1 MQKNTSILKKD
12 YWRFAAK
19 NFGATDM
26 LAVAGIIIALRIA
39 VKAFSIPIVPGLYI
53 TFDCYI
59 NAIGSFIYGPLMSL
73 AVGAISDTI
82 GAILFPKGTYFL
94 PFILTEMLSGF
105 IFSLF
110 LWKRDITAPKVIL
123 SKFTVNLV
131 CNIILT
137 SIFMKW
143 YYAFFGIDSV
153 YPFINLVRIVK
164 NLVLFPF
171 EGVLISLVLWL
182 IIPGLKRTSVAD
194 KNIVAKRP
202 EKKHLWLTAVL
213 LVLSIALLLSYIF
226 FISPWL
232 ETHNIKWL

>member
-12 YWRFAAK
+12 YWREAAK
-19 NFGATDM
+19 NFASTDM
-26 LAVAGIIIALRIA
+26 LAIAGIMIALRIA
-39 VKAFSIPIVPGLYI
+39 VKAFSIPIVPGLFI
-53 TFDCYI
+53 TFDAYI
-59 NAIGSFIYGPLMSL
+59 NAIGSFIYGPLVSL
-73 AVGAISDTI
+73 AVGAVSDTI
-82 GAILFPKGTYFL
+82 GAVLFPKGPYFF

-110 LWKRDITAPKVIL
+110 LWKRDITAPRVIL

-153 YPFINLVRIVK
+153 YPLINLVRIVK

-171 EGVLISLVLWL
+171 EGVLISFVLWL
-182 IIPGLKRTSVAD
+182 VIPGLKRTNVADRSIITKKPTGKHILLTLILLALSVALL
-194 KNIVAKRP
+194 IVYIY
-202 EKKHLWLTAVL
+202 L
-213 LVLSIALLLSYIF
+213 LA
-226 FISPWL
+226 PWL
-232 ETHNIKWL
+232 EAHNIKWF

>member
-12 YWRFAAK
+12 YWREAAK
-19 NFGATDM
+19 NFASTDM
-26 LAVAGIIIALRIA
+26 LAVAGIVIALRIA
-39 VKAFSIPIVPGLYI
+39 VKAFSIPIVPGLYV
-53 TFDCYI
+53 TFDAYI
-59 NAIGSFIYGPLMSL
+59 NAIGSFIYGPLVSL
-73 AVGAISDTI
+73 AVGAVSDTV
-82 GAILFPKGTYFL
+82 GAVLFPKGAYFL

-110 LWKRDITAPKVIL
+110 LWKRDITAPRVIL

-137 SIFMKW
+137 SVFMKW

-153 YPFINLVRIVK
+153 YPLINLVRIVK

-182 IIPGLKRTSVAD
+182 VIPGLKGTNIAD
-194 KNIVAKRP
+194 KNIFAERP
-202 EKKHLWLTAVL
+202 QKKHILLTAVL
-213 LVLSIALLLSYIF
+213 LLLSVALLLVYIYAL
-226 FISPWL
+226 SPWL

>member
-1 MQKNTSILKKD
+1 MQKNTSILKKE
-12 YWRFAAK
+12 YWLGAAK
-19 NFGATDM
+19 NFGSTDM
-26 LAVAGIIIALRIA
+26 LAVAGIIVALRIA
-39 VKAFSIPIVPGLYI
+39 VKAFSIPIVPGLYV

-73 AVGAISDTI
+73 AVGAVSDTV
-82 GAILFPKGTYFL
+82 GAVLFPKGTYFL

-110 LWKRDITAPKVIL
+110 LWKRDITAPRVIL
-123 SKFTVNLV
+123 SKFSVNLV

-171 EGVLISLVLWL
+171 EGVLISLILWL
-182 IIPGLKRTSVAD
+182 IIPGLKRTNIAG
-194 KNIVAKRP
+194 KNILAQKP
-202 EKKHLWLTAVL
+202 EKKHLWLTAIL
-213 LVLSIALLLSYIF
+213 LLLSVALLVCYISF
-226 FISPWL
+226 VSPWL
-232 ETHNIKWL
+232 ENHNIKWL

>member
-1 MQKNTSILKKD
+1 MQKNTSILKKE
-12 YWRFAAK
+12 YWRCAAK
-19 NFGATDM
+19 NFGSTDM
-26 LAVAGIIIALRIA
+26 LAIAGIIIALRIA

-73 AVGAISDTI
+73 AVGAVSDTI
-82 GAILFPKGTYFL
+82 GAVLFPKGTYFL

-110 LWKRDITAPKVIL
+110 LWKRDITAPKVVL

-153 YPFINLVRIVK
+153 YPFINIVRIVK

-194 KNIVAKRP
+194 KNIISKRP
-202 EKKHLWLTAVL
+202 EKHHLWLTAVL

-232 ETHNIKWL
+232 ETHNIKLL